1 MKGRP
6 LRERLGFA
14 MAGLRTAWR
23 REASFR
29 SHLGFAAAVLLT
41 LVVLRPSPIWWGLVG
56 VTVAIVLAL
65 ELVNSALE
73 GVIDLLHP
81 ARHPA
86 IGAIKDMLAGA
97 VLVAA
102 KAALCVAVADGG
114 RRVLVRGLTCSPDV
128 VLPRSCPALAPSPH
142 RA

>member
-14 MAGLRTAWR
+14 SAGLRAAVR

-29 SHLGFAAAVLLT
+29 THLGFACAALVALVLL
-41 LVVLRPSPIWWGLVG
+41 RPAPIWWALVA
-56 VTVAIVLAL
+56 VTITLVLAL
-65 ELVNSALE
+65 ELLNAALE

-81 ARHPA
+81 GHHPE
-86 IGAIKDMLAGA
+86 IGVVKDMLAGA

-102 KAALCVAVADGG
+102 VAALAVAAAMIVDTPELL
-114 RRVLVRGLTCSPDV
+114 R
-128 VLPRSCPALAPSPH
+128 
-142 RA
+142 

>member
-14 MAGLRTAWR
+14 VAGLRTALR

-29 SHLGFAAAVLLT
+29 SHLGFAAGA
-41 LVVLRPSPIWWGLVG
+41 LVALIVLRPSPVWWALVG
-56 VTVAIVLAL
+56 VTIAIVLAL

-81 ARHPA
+81 ARHPE

-102 KAALCVAVADGG
+102 IAALGVAAAM
-114 RRVLVRGLTCSPDV
+114 V
-128 VLPRSCPALAPSPH
+128 VDAI
-142 RA
+142 RAAG

>member
-14 MAGLRTAWR
+14 VAGLRTAWA

-29 SHLGFAAAVLLT
+29 SHLGFAATALLVLII
-41 LVVLRPSPIWWGLVG
+41 LRPSPIWWGLVG
-56 VTVAIVLAL
+56 VMIAVVLAL

-81 ARHPA
+81 ARHPE

-102 KAALCVAVADGG
+102 VAALCVAAAM
-114 RRVLVRGLTCSPDV
+114 V
-128 VLPRSCPALAPSPH
+128 VDMVWYAG
-142 RA
+142 

>member
-14 MAGLRTAWR
+14 GAGLRAAYR

-29 SHLGFAAAVLLT
+29 THLGFSAAATIALIL
-41 LVVLRPSPIWWGLVG
+41 LRPVPLWWALVAI
-56 VTVAIVLAL
+56 TVAMVLAL
-65 ELVNSALE
+65 ELLNAALE

-81 ARHPA
+81 GHHPE
-86 IGAIKDMLAGA
+86 IGVVKDMLAGA

-102 KAALCVAVADGG
+102 RAALVVAAAM
-114 RRVLVRGLTCSPDV
+114 V
-128 VLPRSCPALAPSPH
+128 VDTLDQLR
-142 RA
+142 

>member
-14 MAGLRTAWR
+14 GAGLRAAVR

-29 SHLGFAAAVLLT
+29 THLGFAGAALVALVLLH
-41 LVVLRPSPIWWGLVG
+41 PAPIWWALV
-56 VTVAIVLAL
+56 VVMIAIVLAL
-65 ELVNSALE
+65 ELFNAALE

-81 ARHPA
+81 GHHPEV
-86 IGAIKDMLAGA
+86 GVVKDMLAGA

-102 KAALCVAVADGG
+102 IAALVVAGAM
-114 RRVLVRGLTCSPDV
+114 V
-128 VLPRSCPALAPSPH
+128 VDTLELLR
-142 RA
+142 